1 MEQELNGQ
9 WVEDVGQT
17 LTLRADWV
25 ISAFGS
31 DLVDPE
37 GSFLTN

>member
-1 MEQELNGQ
+1 MEQELDGQ
-9 WVEDVGQT
+9 WVEDIEQT

-31 DLVDPE
+31 DLINPD
-37 GSFLTN
+37 GNFYF